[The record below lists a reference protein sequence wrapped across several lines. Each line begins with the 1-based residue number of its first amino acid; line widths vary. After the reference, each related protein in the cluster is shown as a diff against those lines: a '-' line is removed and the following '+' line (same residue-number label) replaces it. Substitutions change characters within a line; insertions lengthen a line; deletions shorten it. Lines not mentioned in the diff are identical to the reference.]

1 MTSEALNLPP
11 WLDPNWARLQQMLD
25 LQRLPHGM
33 ILGGLPGLGKRQLA
47 EALLARLVCQSPQD
61 GHACMQCKSCLLR
74 LAGSHPDIKR
84 LEPEDEGKAI
94 LVDSV
99 RKLQPWLA
107 ATAQQGGAKVVLIEP
122 ANELNVNAANALLKN
137 LEEPGRD
144 TYFLLLHH
152 WPKPLLATVRSRCQ
166 GQDVLPPELDQGLH
180 WLAAQ
185 QPQASSSD
193 LAQVMHMAHGAPLLA
208 LRYLKQEAPAL
219 RHQTLVD
226 LTALLRNQTS
236 VAQVAE
242 AWVKAPVKQV
252 LDWWLQW
259 LQDLIKLKQTADTSS
274 VLNQDVV
281 KLLQAVARKTDMP
294 PIFALYDDVL
304 QALNSLNQRRNI
316 NQQLMLEQLLYRW
329 YQLI

>member
-1 MTSEALNLPP
+1 MTSEALNLPT
-11 WLDPNWARLQQMLD
+11 WLDPNWARLQQMLEQ
-25 LQRLPHGM
+25 QRLPHG
-33 ILGGLPGLGKRQLA
+33 IVLGGLPGLGKRQLA
-47 EALLARLVCQSPQD
+47 EALLARLVCQSSQN
-61 GHACMQCKSCLLR
+61 GHACDQCKSCLLR

-166 GQDVLPPELDQGLH
+166 GQDVLPPELDQGIA

-185 QPQASSSD
+185 QPQSSD
-193 LAQVMHMAHGAPLLA
+193 TDLSQVMHMAHGAPLLA

-242 AWVKAPVKQV
+242 TWVKAPVKQV

-259 LQDLIKLKQTADTSS
+259 LQDLIKLKQTEDPGT

-281 KLLQAVARKTDMP
+281 KLLQAVARKADMP